1 MDNIKG
7 TALITGAGRGIGL
20 ELCKWFGEQGIHTIG
35 ISRNVSAL
43 KNLINVEAIEAD
55 LTDLENVFE
64 KLKPYLDEENPDRF
78 YVVHNAAML
87 VNATFDS
94 ISEVQIR
101 QMTEINYITP
111 LRLTQYL
118 IPWLMKIK
126 ESHIIYVSSMGG
138 FQGSLRFPGLS
149 VYSSNKSAISS
160 LSESLA
166 VEYKDTSMR
175 FNTLALGAV
184 DTEMLKESL
193 PGYTAKV
200 SAKQIAA
207 YIGHFAIQGYSL
219 VNGKVIPLAGIN
231 PSF

>member
-1 MDNIKG
+1 MNNVKG

-43 KNLINVEAIEAD
+43 KNMINVNAIEAD
-55 LTDLENVFE
+55 LTDLENVFD
-64 KLKPYLDEENPDRF
+64 KLKPYLDDANPNRF

-87 VNATFDS
+87 INAPFDS
-94 ISEVQIR
+94 LSEVQIR

-111 LRLTQYL
+111 LRLTQHL
-118 IPWLMKIK
+118 IPWLKNIN
-126 ESHIIYVSSMGG
+126 ESHIIHVSSMGG

-166 VEYKDTSMR
+166 EEYKDTSMR

-207 YIGHFAIQGYSL
+207 YIGHFAIRGYSL